1 VSIKNSGKPA
11 STTNSSSPVQPQ
23 PPSIS
28 LRMLRLRAL
37 AEKSG
42 YSGTTIYRRIAV
54 GLWTTPV
61 RLGPQRSVWPEH
73 EADAL
78 LGARVAG
85 GNDDEIRQLVVRLHA
100 ERGAQQQELQ
110 EPHER
115 SKKMRRLAARSVA
128 KRSSRRT

>member
-1 VSIKNSGKPA
+1 
-11 STTNSSSPVQPQ
+11 
-23 PPSIS
+23 
-28 LRMLRLRAL
+28 MLRLRAL

-85 GNDDEIRQLVVRLHA
+85 GNDDEIRQLVVRPVGRKAKQPPHVDVPTLVSACKLQLIARIVHRSRFRNRDPRPLA
-100 ERGAQQQELQ
+100 VERTPIARVSISAAQRDF
-110 EPHER
+110 PIN
-115 SKKMRRLAARSVA
+115 RR
-128 KRSSRRT
+128 